1 MASTISNANLV
12 VTLTEKL
19 TLNGRDHGSIKKMTI
34 SGVNEVSK
42 RILTCATTPGTQVY
56 AGSTA
61 TSLGTFVT
69 DNVKYIRITNLDD
82 TNFIVLHLTNG
93 SDHHAQITL
102 AAGNVFFLTD
112 VSATFDNEASV
123 ADFSAED
130 IIRIDV
136 MADTA
141 ACDIEILVASA

>member
-1 MASTISNANLV
+1 MASTISDSTLSV
-12 VTLTEKL
+12 ILTEKL
-19 TLNGRDHGSIKKMTI
+19 TLNGRDHGSSQKITI
-34 SGVNEVSK
+34 TGVNEVSK

-56 AGSTA
+56 AGGA
-61 TSLGTFVT
+61 AAGLGTFVT

-82 TNFIVLHLTNG
+82 TNFVVVHLEGNG
-93 SDHHAQITL
+93 HYTQLTL

-112 VSATFDNEASV
+112 VSATFDSEALV

-130 IIRIDV
+130 ITRIDV

>member
-1 MASTISNANLV
+1 MASTISNASLV

-19 TLNGRDHGSIKKMTI
+19 TLNGRDHGSSQKMTI
-34 SGVNEVSK
+34 TGVNEVSK

-56 AGSTA
+56 AGGDA
-61 TSLGTFVT
+61 AGLGTFVT

-82 TNFIVLHLTNG
+82 TNFVVIHLEGN
-93 SDHHAQITL
+93 SHYAQVTL
-102 AAGNVFFLTD
+102 AAGNVFFLND
-112 VSATFDNEASV
+112 VSATFDSEASV
-123 ADFSAED
+123 ADFNAED
-130 IIRIDV
+130 ITRIDV